1 MSDASRAAQL
11 RRLLFPQSIAVV
23 GASAEFQ
30 KAGSQLVH
38 ALRDFPGAL
47 YPINRKTTEIQ
58 GFKAYPD
65 LVSLPEAPDLV
76 AVAVPAGAT
85 PMVIEEAARARAG
98 GALVVGG
105 GFAESGD
112 AGAALQSASLAAA
125 LDGGVRLLGPNTSG
139 YFSPAAGRYV
149 TFAPGTETIRAGSV
163 AVVAQ
168 SGGVNLTLSFM
179 LSRAGLGVSLAVGL
193 GNACDVGASDILPLL
208 ADDPDTS
215 VIALH
220 LEGVTF
226 GRQLYDTL
234 RAVTPRKPVVVLT
247 VGRADSS
254 AFAESHT
261 GALLG
266 SFDLKV
272 AALRQAGA
280 VVVDST
286 DSLVAAC
293 AGLSRRRLPAKADPG
308 VALMTAQAGP
318 GLLIVDNLRAAGV
331 SVPDLTDASVQHIE
345 TLLPPITYMR
355 NPVDTGRPSP
365 AFPEILG
372 TVATDP
378 NVDLLCVWAL
388 NEPEVLDP
396 AQALAAAASDK
407 PLLFGGIG
415 AAGAFD
421 EVIEQVNA
429 AGFAALASPEQLVTA
444 ARAMVE
450 DARAQ
455 YAAQHDARQEGDAA
469 APVDLPDT
477 IDEAAAKA
485 ILGDLGIRSPARILC
500 ATRADA
506 HAARAQIGGRIV
518 IKVID
523 AAILHKTEA
532 GGVHVG
538 VADADALDRALDCI
552 DAIPGPQRAYLV
564 EEMAPP
570 GLELI
575 VGAVRDPSFGP
586 AIIVGLGGVAAE
598 AMQDVSRR
606 LSPITAQDAHAM
618 LDELRGKALLDGW
631 RGAPAIDRQAIV
643 DVLVTLARFI
653 ADNPAVSEVEINP
666 LRAYP
671 DGCLA
676 LDALLVSRKV

>member
-1 MSDASRAAQL
+1 MDDATRAAQL
-11 RRLLFPQSIAVV
+11 GRLLFPRSIAVV

-85 PMVIEEAARARAG
+85 PGVIEEAARARAG

-105 GFAESGD
+105 GFAESGE
-112 AGAALQSASLAAA
+112 AGAALQSASLDAA
-125 LDGGVRLLGPNTSG
+125 LAGGVRLLGPNTSG
-139 YFSPAAGRYV
+139 YFSPAARRYV
-149 TFAPGTETIRAGSV
+149 TFAPGTETIRAGAV

-247 VGRADSS
+247 VGRADSG

-266 SFDLKV
+266 SFELKV

-286 DSLVAAC
+286 DALVAAC
-293 AGLSRRRLPAKADPG
+293 AGLCRSRLPAKADLG

-331 SVPDLTDASVQHIE
+331 SVPNLADASVKHIE

-365 AFPEILG
+365 AFSEILG
-372 TVATDP
+372 TVAKDP
-378 NVDLLCVWAL
+378 NIDLLCIWAL

-396 AQALAAAASDK
+396 AQALAAAGSDK

-421 EVIEQVNA
+421 VVIGQVNA
-429 AGFAALASPEQLVTA
+429 AGFATLASPEQLVTA

-455 YAAQHDARQEGDAA
+455 FAAQHSVQQESVA
-469 APVDLPDT
+469 APIILPDS

-485 ILGDLGIRSPARILC
+485 ILGDLGIRSPVRVIC
-500 ATRADA
+500 TTRAEA
-506 HAARAQIGGRIV
+506 HAALARIGGKIV
-518 IKVID
+518 VKVID

-538 VADADALDRALDCI
+538 VADTAALDEALDRI
-552 DAIPGPQRAYLV
+552 DEIPGPQRPYLL
-564 EEMAPP
+564 EEMAAP

-586 AIIVGLGGVAAE
+586 AIIVGLGGTAAE

-606 LSPITAQDAHAM
+606 LAPITPYDAYAM
-618 LDELRGKALLDGW
+618 LGELRGKALLDGW
-631 RGAPAIDRQAIV
+631 RGAPAIDKQAIV
-643 DVLVTLARFI
+643 NVLVTLARFI
-653 ADNPAVSEVEINP
+653 ADHPAVNEVEINP

-676 LDALLVSRKV
+676 LDALLVTGAA

>member
-1 MSDASRAAQL
+1 MSDALRAAQL
-11 RRLLFPQSIAVV
+11 RRLLFPRSIAVV

-47 YPINRKTTEIQ
+47 YPINRKTPEIQ
-58 GFKAYPD
+58 GFRAYPD

-85 PMVIEEAARARAG
+85 PAVIEEAARAGAG

-112 AGAALQSASLAAA
+112 AGAALQAASLDAARA
-125 LDGGVRLLGPNTSG
+125 GGVRLLGPNTSG
-139 YFSPAAGRYV
+139 YFSPAARRYV
-149 TFAPGTETIRAGSV
+149 TFAPGTETIRPGSV

-193 GNACDVGASDILPLL
+193 GNACDVGASDILHIL

-220 LEGVTF
+220 LEGVTS

-247 VGRADSS
+247 VGRADSG

-286 DSLVAAC
+286 DDLVAAC
-293 AGLSRRRLPAKADPG
+293 AGLGRGRLPAKADPG

-331 SVPDLTDASVQHIE
+331 NVPELADASVKHIE
-345 TLLPPITYMR
+345 CLLPPITYMR

-365 AFPEILG
+365 AFSDILG
-372 TVATDP
+372 TVVRDP
-378 NVDLLCVWAL
+378 HVDLVCVWAL
-388 NEPEVLDP
+388 NEPEVLEP
-396 AQALAAAASDK
+396 AKALAAAASEK
-407 PLLFGGIG
+407 PVLFGGIG

-421 EVIEQVNA
+421 AVIDQVNA

-444 ARAMVE
+444 VRAMVE
-450 DARAQ
+450 DSRAQ
-455 YAAQHDARQEGDAA
+455 CAARHQPSDMAGAGV
-469 APVDLPDT
+469 APELPDV
-477 IDEAAAKA
+477 IDEAAAKE
-485 ILGDLGIRSPARILC
+485 ILGRLGVRSPARAVC
-500 ATRADA
+500 QTRDE
-506 HAARAQIGGRIV
+506 ARAAFARIGGKV
-518 IKVID
+518 VVKVID

-538 VADADALDRALDCI
+538 IADAAALEGALDCI
-552 DAIPGPQRAYLV
+552 DAIPGPQRPYLV
-564 EEMAPP
+564 EEMAPA

-586 AIIVGLGGVAAE
+586 AIIVGLGGTAAE
-598 AMQDVSRR
+598 AMQDISRR
-606 LSPITAQDAHAM
+606 LAPITPEDAHAM

-631 RGAPAIDRQAIV
+631 RGAPAVDRSAIV

-653 ADNPAVSEVEINP
+653 ATNPGVREVEINP
-666 LRAYP
+666 LRVYP

-676 LDALLVSRKV
+676 LDALLMTGAV